1 MEFFTKLDWASWF
14 VPVMFCLPNGEGKIL
29 IHEFH
34 PMARGKGGVF
44 CDEGGAFVGQ
54 RFPKIRRQNLSLRD
68 NP

>member
-1 MEFFTKLDWASWF
+1 
-14 VPVMFCLPNGEGKIL
+14 MFCLPNGEGKIL